1 MRTIRQTVLLTLQE
15 QPYFCLPESVGHYY
29 DQPEHSV
36 LREEGALNNFNIHYV
51 AAGKGYV
58 EVEGTVHE
66 LRSGQ
71 AVLYF
76 PHQRQRYYS
85 SQDDPWDVRWVHF
98 YGERLHDYMIERGF
112 HRNLLWTL
120 RQREG
125 WEASHLA
132 LLNEAEQHRML
143 HPSLLSTLTYAV
155 LAEFVHQAVPLK
167 NRRAGQAE
175 GRILSLLP
183 QMQQQACEPFLLQDW
198 AERAGVSEHYFCR
211 LFKSVVEMTP
221 MEFITRSRLQMAKQW
236 LLERPDRPVGQIA
249 EDAGYPSAS
258 YFNRQFLTREKMTPT
273 EYRRLYWN

>member
-1 MRTIRQTVLLTLQE
+1 MRQTVLLTLQE
-15 QPYFCLPESVGHYY
+15 QPYFCLPESIGHYQQ
-29 DQPEHSV
+29 QPEHTV

-85 SQDDPWDVRWVHF
+85 SEDDPWDVRWVHF

-112 HRNLLWTL
+112 HRHLLWTL
-120 RQREG
+120 RQREA
-125 WEASHLA
+125 WEMAHLA
-132 LLNEAEQHRML
+132 LLEEAEQHRML
-143 HPSLLSTLTYAV
+143 HPALLSTLTYAV

-175 GRILSLLP
+175 NRILSLLP
-183 QMQQQACEPFLLQDW
+183 QMQQEACEPFLLQDW
-198 AERAGVSEHYFCR
+198 ADRAGVSVHYFCR

-221 MEFITRSRLQMAKQW
+221 LEFVTRSRLQMAKQW
-236 LLERPDRPVGQIA
+236 LLERPDRHIGQIA
-249 EDAGYPSAS
+249 EDAGYPSVS

-273 EYRRLYWN
+273 EYRRLYWS